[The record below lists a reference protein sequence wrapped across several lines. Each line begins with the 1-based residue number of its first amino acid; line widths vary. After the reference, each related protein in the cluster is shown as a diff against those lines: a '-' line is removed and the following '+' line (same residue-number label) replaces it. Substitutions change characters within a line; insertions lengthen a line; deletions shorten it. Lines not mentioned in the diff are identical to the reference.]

1 MKAKS
6 THSSPAT
13 PLLLQRLFLFAAAAA
28 VVAQAIQI
36 FTMIAQQWP
45 HNHNLSA
52 FAWWV
57 ISQAFVL
64 GTWLILWV
72 TRRNRDASLK
82 TLFDTTLF
90 TACILMLALAI
101 GMLTWILPMPW
112 IAPEGSL
119 FFTTALPFAVTIP
132 LTVIIIMRLRAAHQ
146 W

>member
-6 THSSPAT
+6 THSSTAT
-13 PLLLQRLFLFAAAAA
+13 PLLLQRLFLFATAAA

-45 HNHNLSA
+45 HNQNLSA

-90 TACILMLALAI
+90 TACILMLTTSVGVIVWL
-101 GMLTWILPMPW
+101 LP
-112 IAPEGSL
+112 INISFENYV
-119 FFTTALPFAVTIP
+119 FFTTALPFVITVPLAV
-132 LTVIIIMRLRAAHQ
+132 VAIMRLRAAKQ